1 MKTGFR
7 KRAMSIV
14 LSATMLIAILCIAP
28 ATAAAETT
36 DDGLTY
42 TVANEEVTITGYTGA
57 GGAVVIPAEID
68 GKPVVAL
75 DQYAFRAGD
84 KYNCPQAA
92 NITSIVVP
100 DSVKSIGSN
109 CFNGCGIETI
119 SLPEACIFGSTAG
132 AFRNC
137 SNLKSVRIPSGLTAI
152 GNFFFENCTSLEEV
166 TFAEP
171 NTITSTGN
179 SAFSNCTSLK
189 EIVFPDGMTTIGSS
203 FGGCTA
209 LADVT
214 IPATVTSIAVSL
226 DTCNPDNM
234 TIHCYKDSYAQ
245 TWAVEKGLKVNVLD
259 AGDELIYDVLNAK
272 IAAAETA
279 LGDNAAYYTKDSLAV
294 LRTELES
301 AKNVKDTAAEQT
313 QIDDAAAALDAK
325 IKALVPFAFKYTVN
339 ENNEVTITGFNDDK
353 SEIITPSMDVV
364 IPGTIDGMPVTE
376 IAAGVFENR
385 LIKTLSL
392 PASVKT
398 IGENAF
404 KSCPVLTSVTFEGDG
419 LVTIGDNAFNGAQKL
434 AKITLPET
442 LESIGMQAFSGA
454 RVLKSLTIP
463 ASVKTIGDYAISN
476 CFELADVFVLN
487 KDVAYGEGVFKYSK
501 IVTLHAESGST
512 TETYAAENDIP
523 FVSTTKVNY
532 NYYLGDVDGNEEVNI
547 ADVLKIQNWLGKK
560 IELDKHALLAA
571 DIDENVKVELA
582 DVLNIQ
588 KYLALMAVDYPFGE
602 QLTIAEEDIPDYPA
616 PEVPTQP
623 SSESTVPT
631 EGSSEGTQPAPAGQ
645 MTLYVSNAVSWVA
658 NDGCKLWAYN
668 VDTQEFVLMDINED
682 RTFFS
687 ATVADTWQ
695 NIEFYRTTFDIDENT
710 ISTDLPIEQLPNK
723 WTSLPARGDKDC
735 FLVTADSAGE
745 WHYYEDLKPSEDA
758 KTVYF
763 DNSKTQWDTVY
774 VYGWSYGLANEFV
787 EMEKVSDTIYK
798 YTFSIAPTPGAK
810 GFLFVDAPAW
820 GGQQTEDCAVEAG
833 KNLFKPDT
841 FGTKW
846 NGTWDVYEP

>member
-42 TVANEEVTITGYTGA
+42 TVANNEVTITGYNGA
-57 GGAVVIPAEID
+57 GGDLVIPAEIEGNPVTEL
-68 GKPVVAL
+68 GKAC
-75 DQYAFRAGD
+75 FRASANPGAD
-84 KYNCPQAA
+84 KL
-92 NITSIVVP
+92 TSIVVP
-100 DSVKSIGSN
+100 DSVKMMNAGI
-109 CFNGCGIETI
+109 FFGCAELKTVT
-119 SLPEACIFGSTAG
+119 LPEVCSASSTAS
-132 AFRNC
+132 FFKDC
-137 SNLKSVRIPSGLTAI
+137 PKLETVKIPSG
-152 GNFFFENCTSLEEV
+152 F
-166 TFAEP
+166 
-171 NTITSTGN
+171 
-179 SAFSNCTSLK
+179 
-189 EIVFPDGMTTIGSS
+189 TTIGNSMFSGCSALREITYAEPITVTSVGDDSFAGCSS
-203 FGGCTA
+203 LTEITIPDSVTTLTYPFRNLPT
-209 LADVT
+209 LLNVT
-214 IPATVTSIAVSL
+214 IPASVTTITSYCFTGHSEEL
-226 DTCNPDNM
+226 
-234 TIHCYKDSYAQ
+234 TIHCYKDSYAH
-245 TWAVEKGLKVNVLD
+245 TFAVEQDIKFALIDG
-259 AGDELIYDVLNAK
+259 GDELIYDVLNAK

-294 LRTELES
+294 LKTELES
-301 AKNVKDTAAEQT
+301 AKNVKDTAAEQA

-376 IAAGVFENR
+376 IAAGVFENK

-404 KSCPVLTSVTFEGDG
+404 KSCPALTSVTFEGDG

-454 RVLKSLTIP
+454 RVLNKSLTIP